1 MSRDTRFV
9 LNHLT
14 ELEELAEEVLT
25 VKQQIVDLDKKRNQ
39 NREAIRA
46 LQNKKKKTTQ
56 EGDKKTNQKE
66 WVCFGNTFMKLP
78 QSKTQDMLQEDQNS
92 LDQEIDK
99 LHNELRPKVSRLR
112 ELEGL
117 PEAKGF
123 DLKSLTK
130 EEAMA
135 IHR

>member
-1 MSRDTRFV
+1 MSHDTQFV

-14 ELEELAEEVLT
+14 ELEELAEDVLT
-25 VKQQIVDLDKKRNQ
+25 VKQQIIDLDKKRNQ
-39 NREAIRA
+39 NREALRV
-46 LQNKKKKTTQ
+46 LQNRKKMKSCK
-56 EGDKKTNQKE
+56 DQKD

-78 QSKTQDMLQEDQNS
+78 QSKTEEMLQKDQGK
-92 LDQEIDK
+92 LDQEIEK
-99 LHNELRPKVSRLR
+99 LRNELQPKVAKLR

-130 EEAMA
+130 EEAMTV
-135 IHR
+135 HR